1 MRPTTKDGRP
11 YLDIGPIINDA
22 TAKTTPVDVDMVG
35 LELLDQELADLQ
47 KQVDDLT
54 AKIAEKEA
62 VRVEAEKAAATVK
75 LAVVE
80 EK

>member
-1 MRPTTKDGRP
+1 
-11 YLDIGPIINDA
+11 
-22 TAKTTPVDVDMVG
+22 MVG

-54 AKIAEKEA
+54 TKIAEKEA

-75 LAVVE
+75 LAVVK